1 MKPIVL
7 VVAGHVTRDAVP
19 ALCAEL
25 ETLLSGPGAP
35 VPDGAPPAP
44 PGLVECDVGGVDRP
58 GLALVEAVARLA
70 LVARRSGRQLAL
82 RRVGPELQGL
92 LDLVGLADVVGL
104 GEREGAGKPGEA
116 VEPGGVTEARVPGA

>member
-35 VPDGAPPAP
+35 VPGGAPPAP

>member
-19 ALCAEL
+19 ALCAQL
-25 ETLLSGPGAP
+25 ETLLSDPGAP

-44 PGLVECDVGGVDRP
+44 LGLVECDVGAVDRP

-92 LDLVGLADVVGL
+92 LDLVGL
-104 GEREGAGKPGEA
+104 GEREGAGKPGGA
-116 VEPGGVTEARVPGA
+116 GEPGGVTEVRAPGA

>member
-35 VPDGAPPAP
+35 VPGGAPPAP

-104 GEREGAGKPGEA
+104 GEREGAGKLGEA
-116 VEPGGVTEARVPGA
+116 VDPGDVTEARVPGA